1 MKIVKNKRNLS
12 KKDSKMGGEVRD
24 ARGGLETCSLGN
36 ERVNAL

>member
-1 MKIVKNKRNLS
+1 MKIVENERNLS

-24 ARGGLETCSLGN
+24 VQGGLETFSLGK